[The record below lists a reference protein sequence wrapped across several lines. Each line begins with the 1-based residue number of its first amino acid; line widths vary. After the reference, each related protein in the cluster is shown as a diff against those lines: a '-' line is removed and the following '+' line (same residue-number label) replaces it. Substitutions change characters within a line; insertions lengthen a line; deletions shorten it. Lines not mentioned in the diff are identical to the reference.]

1 MSGTSDGARLAAS
14 KLREQMAEMKA
25 DIDCD
30 PPSMIDYLPYALVNP
45 ATVRAALRIESAA
58 ALRLAQSLGVSTP

>member
-1 MSGTSDGARLAAS
+1 
-14 KLREQMAEMKA
+14 MAEMKA

-45 ATVRAALRIESAA
+45 ATARAALRIESAA